1 MRAVLCLS
9 SVLVL
14 IVVSGCSS
22 ICGTWTADKSSGSDN
37 PIASVSFCQ
46 DGTFTAHAEYGNN
59 RSHAISGH
67 YEVEDGKLVLETE
80 GHERTYD
87 IECKG
92 DKLTLTHEGKSG
104 TMVKMKKRDM

>member
-14 IVVSGCSS
+14 MMVVGCAS
-22 ICGTWTADKSSGSDN
+22 IAGTWTADKSSGSDS

-59 RSHAISGH
+59 RSHAMSGH
-67 YEVEDGKLVLETE
+67 YEVEDGTLELETE
-80 GHERTYD
+80 GNERSYD
-87 IECKG
+87 IELEG
-92 DKLTLTHEGKSG
+92 DTLTITHMGASG
-104 TMVKMKKRDM
+104 TLVRMKKRDM